1 MPLPR
6 PHRSAALQF
15 LSLQFLSLQFLALP
29 FLASTGVA
37 EEPARG
43 PATLERPATTTIAA
57 EDAIEHVG
65 EECTVEFVVKGG
77 RKLDDKEICFLN
89 SNRDHRDSDTFT
101 AVIFR
106 AGLARFAADGIANPA
121 DEYLDKKLR
130 VSGLVEKRN
139 GQAQIVVESPTQIEI
154 VKIDQ
159 AVRSAPQ
166 DR

>member
-6 PHRSAALQF
+6 PHRSAAPPFTAL
-15 LSLQFLSLQFLALP
+15 LFLALP
-29 FLASTGVA
+29 FLALLSLTSTAFA

-43 PATLERPATTTIAA
+43 PATLERPATTTVAP
-57 EDAIEHVG
+57 EDALEHVG
-65 EECTVEFVVKGG
+65 EERTVEFVVKGG

-121 DEYLDKKLR
+121 DEFLGQKLR

-139 GQAQIVVESPTQIEI
+139 GQAQIVVESPTQIEVVEPDPAI
-154 VKIDQ
+154 
-159 AVRSAPQ
+159 RPAPQ